1 MKKIVITGIIVIA
14 ALAGIVY
21 VLNKHKAENTA
32 QTEIVAQKN
41 SFVAVRVETADFR
54 EINGEY
60 IANGTFAPQ
69 QEVKI
74 SAETSGLVTKV
85 LVNEGSRVA
94 AGQTL
99 AVIKS
104 DQQNVNV
111 ANAQAMYNN
120 AQTEESEEHTSELQ
134 SRPHLVCRLL
144 LEKKNSSGAHSQST

>member
-85 LVNEGSRVA
+85 LVNEGSHVS

-111 ANAQAMYNN
+111 ANAQQCTTTQKRKLPALKVLMQLAVLPNN
-120 AQTEESEEHTSELQ
+120 SWI
-134 SRPHLVCRLL
+134 R
-144 LEKKNSSGAHSQST
+144 